1 MICASCLSKEAIVA
15 KAEKAKKHFPFWA
28 VLQLVAALV
37 LCWLA
42 FYYASGFLSDLP
54 DEFHDGTVWE

>member
-1 MICASCLSKEAIVA
+1 MICASCLSNEAVVS
-15 KAEKAKKHFPFWA
+15 KTEKKRGHFPFLA
-28 VLQLVAALV
+28 FLQLGAALV

-54 DEFHDGTVWE
+54 DEFHDGTIWE